1 MCARLFQFML
11 RIHVHSNQ
19 YTFPHMQLSTIS
31 VRLLQN
37 LEIFRKEHIQKT
49 KVCAPRVCN
58 VFKCICYTNA
68 FVKLTP
74 SLAVTCIYCTCIILL
89 HTHIHTHSLSLPRQ
103 EEKKQFDRSSE
114 RYYQSLEK
122 KLSVS
127 NKKKESA
134 LNEVSMYITLYIH
147 VCLFVYICVLTCLC
161 VVLFRMWV
169 RVSFSSF

>member
-1 MCARLFQFML
+1 MCVRKRVCERENVCARLFQFML

-74 SLAVTCIYCTCIILL
+74 SLLHVYTVHASYYCTHTYT
-89 HTHIHTHSLSLPRQ
+89 HTHTHTLSLPRQ

-147 VCLFVYICVLTCLC
+147 VCLFVCLFTYVC
-161 VVLFRMWV
+161 
-169 RVSFSSF
+169 